1 MNVNQ
6 SVGHLWDGIILI
18 SACFYN
24 KSLNSQAAN
33 TSPAHMQTINNHS
46 SLTPGNK
53 KSPSAVLYL
62 PSGLSWRLLPTRT
75 WAVPQVQVCW
85 SEPSSNTSS
94 KNPPATARLLRRHH
108 SCPRPAASPPPAP
121 GGRSVPPLQAAW
133 WRRCASCGAE
143 LRVALTAA
151 AACES
156 VRNIPPHWCRCC
168 WGEKKKNKKKNKRL
182 LLT

>member
-33 TSPAHMQTINNHS
+33 TSPAHMQTINNYS
-46 SLTPGNK
+46 SPTPRNK

-75 WAVPQVQVCW
+75 WAVLQVQVCW

-94 KNPPATARLLRRHH
+94 KILQQQ
-108 SCPRPAASPPPAP
+108 P
-121 GGRSVPPLQAAW
+121 GYYGDTIPV
-133 WRRCASCGAE
+133 
-143 LRVALTAA
+143 RV
-151 AACES
+151 
-156 VRNIPPHWCRCC
+156 
-168 WGEKKKNKKKNKRL
+168 RL
-182 LLT
+182 LLLHPLRAADLFLRFRQLGGGAARRAERSCASLWPLPPPVRASGTSRLTGADAAGGEKINK